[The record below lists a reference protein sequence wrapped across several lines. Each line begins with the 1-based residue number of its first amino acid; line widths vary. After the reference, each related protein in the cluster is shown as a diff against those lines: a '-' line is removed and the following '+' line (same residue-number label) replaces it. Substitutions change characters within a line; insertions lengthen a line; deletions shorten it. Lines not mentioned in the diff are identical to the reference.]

1 MYVRPM
7 KSAMVLE
14 KCREDTPEKVIRCL
28 FSNKQ
33 SNWVVSSE
41 ALSNETIL
49 NTCLD
54 DNMPVLYT
62 LPVYC
67 LMMQLVMNNSV
78 QFNLQT

>member
-1 MYVRPM
+1 MFVRPM

-14 KCREDTPEKVIRCL
+14 KCREHTSEKVIQCL
-28 FSNKQ
+28 ISNTQ
-33 SNWVVSSE
+33 SNWAVLSE
-41 ALSNETIL
+41 ALSNKTIL
-49 NTCLD
+49 NIYLD
-54 DNMPVLYT
+54 TNMPVLYT

>member
-1 MYVRPM
+1 MYVSPM
-7 KSAMVLE
+7 KPAMVFE
-14 KCREDTPEKVIRCL
+14 KCREHTPEKVIRCL
-28 FSNKQ
+28 FSNMQ
-33 SNWVVSSE
+33 LNWAVSSE

-54 DNMPVLYT
+54 ANMPVLYT

-67 LMMQLVMNNSV
+67 LMMQLLMNNSV

>member
-7 KSAMVLE
+7 KSAMVLA
-14 KCREDTPEKVIRCL
+14 KCRKHTPEKVIRCL
-28 FSNKQ
+28 FSNTQ
-33 SNWVVSSE
+33 SNWAVSSE

-54 DNMPVLYT
+54 AYMPVLYT

-67 LMMQLVMNNSV
+67 LMMQLLMNNSV

>member
-1 MYVRPM
+1 M

-14 KCREDTPEKVIRCL
+14 KCQEHTPEKVIGCS
-28 FSNKQ
+28 FSNTQ
-33 SNWVVSSE
+33 SNWAVSSE

-54 DNMPVLYT
+54 ANMPVLYT
-62 LPVYC
+62 LTVYC